1 MSFSEQLNEYIEKFN
16 CTAKELSNES
26 GLSATV
32 ISRYR
37 NGQRIPDYDSDQM
50 KQLVNALSRIAKQKG
65 FSELNESV
73 IFESF
78 QEQQDVVD
86 YEQIITNLN
95 SLMSVLDINANELA
109 RALNFDASYLSRIRS
124 GQRKP
129 ANVESFV
136 HHISS
141 YVVKKYT
148 SHDDKKVIGKL
159 INQDIDVLENRNLF
173 ISLLEQWFFD
183 KNVETHN
190 QMNDFLQRLDDFDL
204 NEYIKAIHFDEL
216 KVPHVPFQLPTS
228 KNYYGVE
235 EMKQGELDFFKS
247 TVLSKSQEPIFMC
260 SDMPLADMAEDLDF
274 SKKWMFAIAMSLK
287 KGLHLNIIHNI
298 DRPFEEMMLGLE
310 SWIPIYMTG
319 QVSPYYLKGK
329 HNQVYCHLQYVS
341 GQYALSGECIDGYH
355 HDGKYY
361 LTNNK
366 EEVKYYQKKADH
378 LLSKAQPLMEIFRK
392 ENTVAYHAF
401 VDNDAL
407 TDGKRHYIHSSLP
420 IYTISQDLLIR
431 ILERYH
437 IDDQSKQ
444 EIMNYVVHQKEI
456 TEKIL
461 KNNIIL
467 DEINEMSKEEFNEHP
482 IVLSLSGTFYEE
494 EIVYTYEDYLEH
506 LQQTKE
512 FNNKYNHYHLTI
524 NKEQVFRNIQ
534 ISIHEGKWAMISKN
548 KTPVIHFVIRHSKML
563 YAIENFVVPVSENN

>member
-1 MSFSEQLNEYIEKFN
+1 MSFSEQLNEYIKKFN
-16 CTAKELSNES
+16 CTAKELSIES

-37 NGQRIPDYDSDQM
+37 NGQRVPDSESEQM
-50 KQLVNALSRIAKQKG
+50 KQLVKGLAIIANQKG
-65 FSELNESV
+65 FLEFDENV

-136 HHISS
+136 HNISS
-141 YVVKKYT
+141 FVVKRYT
-148 SHDDKKVIGKL
+148 SYDEKNMIAKL
-159 INQDIDVLENRNLF
+159 IEQDIEVLENRNMF
-173 ISLLEQWFFD
+173 ISLLEQWLFD
-183 KNVETHN
+183 KKVESRN
-190 QMNDFLQRLDDFDL
+190 QMNDFLQKLDDFNL
-204 NEYIKAIHFDEL
+204 NEYIKAIHFDKL

-228 KNYYGVE
+228 KNYYGIE

-260 SDMPLADMAEDLDF
+260 SDMPMADMAEDLDF
-274 SKKWMFAIAMSLK
+274 GKKWMFAIAMSLK

-341 GQYALSGECIDGYH
+341 GQYALSGECIDSYH
-355 HDGKYY
+355 NDGKYY

-366 EEVKYYQKKADH
+366 EEVRYYQKKADH
-378 LLSKAQPLMEIFRK
+378 LLSKAHPLMEIYRN
-392 ENTVAYHAF
+392 ENADVYRAF
-401 VDNDAL
+401 LDNDAL
-407 TDGKRHYIHSSLP
+407 TDGKRHHIHSSLP
-420 IYTISQDLLIR
+420 IYTISQDLLLR
-431 ILERYH
+431 ILERH
-437 IDDQSKQ
+437 DIGDIQKQ
-444 EIMNYVVHQKEI
+444 EIINYVDHQKEI
-456 TEKIL
+456 IEKIVI
-461 KNNIIL
+461 NNPLL
-467 DEINEMSKEEFNEHP
+467 DEIHEISIEEFEKYP
-482 IVLSLSGTFYEE
+482 IVLSLSGTFYEN
-494 EIVYTYEDYLEH
+494 EIVYTYEEYLEH
-506 LQQTKE
+506 LQQTKD
-512 FNNKYNHYHLTI
+512 FANKYNHYTLTI

-534 ISIHEGKWAMISKN
+534 ISIHEGKWVMISKN
-548 KTPVIHFVIRHSKML
+548 KTPVIHFVIRHSKMID
-563 YAIENFVVPVSENN
+563 AIENFVVPVSE